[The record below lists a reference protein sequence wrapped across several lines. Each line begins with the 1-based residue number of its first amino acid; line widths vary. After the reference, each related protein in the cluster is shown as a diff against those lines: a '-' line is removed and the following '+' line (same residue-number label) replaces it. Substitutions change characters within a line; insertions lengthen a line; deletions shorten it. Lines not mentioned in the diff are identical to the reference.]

1 MIKSLIKE
9 QQLDK
14 LEKSSFS
21 TFQESSSLTCQ
32 EKSLTSSILCQR
44 VVIEQFKKS
53 QIELSKPKEQNM

>member
-9 QQLDK
+9 QQLEK
-14 LEKSSFS
+14 LERSLFS
-21 TFQESSSLTCQ
+21 TCQ
-32 EKSLTSSILCQR
+32 EGSSLMCQEKLLTSSILCQR